1 MIFRTPYNNYS
12 DEHTS
17 PSGEKVVLEHEEIID
32 TKGKR
37 HLNATRKVNIYDRI
51 QASREQTEID
61 TILRRATEGDYNA
74 LNMVNGQ
81 YIDVTGAPASLA
93 EAQQFVIHAKNQF
106 DELPKEIRA
115 KFENNAEMY
124 VASYGS
130 EEWQEKTGIK
140 LALEKQKEA
149 EANEAR
155 FKVNME
161 KAFENLAA
169 QEGAVT
175 NE

>member
-1 MIFRTPYNNYS
+1 MTFRTPYNNYS
-12 DEHTS
+12 EEHIT
-17 PSGEKVVLEHEEIID
+17 PSGTKTVMEHEEIID
-32 TKGKR
+32 LKGKR
-37 HLNATRKVNIYDRI
+37 TLTATREVNIYENI
-51 QASREQTEID
+51 QASREMTEIE

-74 LNMVNGQ
+74 LNMVNGN

-130 EEWQEKTGIK
+130 EEWQEKTGLK
-140 LALEKQKEA
+140 MALENQKLEAEKEA
-149 EANEAR
+149 K

-161 KAFENLAA
+161 AAFENLAKG
-169 QEGAVT
+169 EGAIT

>member
-1 MIFRTPYNNYS
+1 MEFRIPYKSYS
-12 DEHTS
+12 EEHET
-17 PSGEKVVLEHEEIID
+17 PSGEKIVLEHEEIID
-32 TKGKR
+32 LKGKR
-37 HLNATRKVNIYDRI
+37 SLTATREVNIYERI
-51 QASREQTEID
+51 QASRESTEIE

-74 LNMVNGQ
+74 LSMVNGN
-81 YIDVTGAPASLA
+81 YIDITGAPASLA

-130 EEWQEKTGIK
+130 DEWQEKTGIK
-140 LALEKQKEA
+140 MQLEKEAAEA
-149 EANEAR
+149 ERQAKFN
-155 FKVNME
+155 VNME
-161 KAFENLAA
+161 KAFENLAE
-169 QEGAVT
+169 QGAMN